1 MLYCEVSNVMHMVE
15 FSRCTFYSYSSQQ
28 LISLEIASSSTYT
41 VVHSCY
47 LNDIET
53 FKSNNHY
60 RNGHDLSMRA
70 GRQVVDPCL
79 KEVKDSL
86 IVFWGKQDKN
96 RREIIQALKL
106 MKLPVRKTL
115 LRLSIYRMNYVIGN
129 VMK

>member
-1 MLYCEVSNVMHMVE
+1 
-15 FSRCTFYSYSSQQ
+15 
-28 LISLEIASSSTYT
+28 
-41 VVHSCY
+41 
-47 LNDIET
+47 
-53 FKSNNHY
+53 
-60 RNGHDLSMRA
+60 MRA

-96 RREIIQALKL
+96 RREIIQTLKL